1 VNSKFEVAVV
11 NKPFKL
17 NLTNWLALGACW
29 LGMMPCAVVSAENV
43 EATKNFQRD
52 RLVAWCIVPF
62 DAQKR
67 TPSQRA
73 EMVAKIGM
81 ARVAYDWRA
90 EHVPTFET
98 EVEEYKKHGIEFFA
112 FWSWHDS
119 LEPLIA
125 KHGIRPQIWL
135 MMPAVADKPDSEKVK
150 AAAEALL
157 PMVEKTARL
166 GLRLGLYN
174 HGGWGGEPEN
184 LAAVCKY
191 LHQHHSAEHVGI
203 VYNFHHGHE
212 HIVRFPAAFAAIKPY
227 LLCLNLNGMA
237 DPSRVS
243 GNQNK
248 ILPIGQGVHEL
259 DMVREVLRQGYQGPI
274 GILDHRSDLDAE
286 LSLTQ
291 NLKGLDV
298 LVSELK

>member
-1 VNSKFEVAVV
+1 MNDSYKSAASD
-11 NKPFKL
+11 
-17 NLTNWLALGACW
+17 WLALGVFCLAA
-29 LGMMPCAVVSAENV
+29 MPLSASLAEDSDS
-43 EATKNFQRD
+43 KKIFQRE

-62 DAQKR
+62 DARKR

-73 EMVAKIGM
+73 EMIAKLGM

-90 EHVPTFET
+90 EHVPTFEA

-112 FWSWHDS
+112 FWSWHDA
-119 LEPLIA
+119 LEPLISR
-125 KHGIRPQIWL
+125 HGIRPQIWL
-135 MMPAVADKPDSEKVK
+135 MIPNVADKADADKVK
-150 AAAEALL
+150 AAADALR
-157 PMVEKTARL
+157 PMVEKTAEL
-166 GLRLGLYN
+166 GLCLGLYN

-191 LHQHHSAEHVGI
+191 LHEHHKAEHVGI

-212 HIVRFPAAFAAIKPY
+212 HVARFPKAFAAVKPY

-248 ILPIGQGVHEL
+248 ILPIGQGVHEQ
-259 DMVREVLRQGYQGPI
+259 DMIMEVLRQGYQGPV
-274 GILDHRSDLDAE
+274 GILDHRSQLDAE

-291 NLKGLDV
+291 NLEGLDA
-298 LVSELK
+298 LVNELN